1 MSYDIDTRSRELVR
15 AFGYVYDER
24 PTSGIG
30 KLLYPYLALE
40 ELETETI
47 EAIRDSRYLE
57 TAFGYS
63 LDLIGDQIRCGRQVG
78 QTDESYRTRLRL
90 EIMVLTSAGTVEE
103 VREILAEAL
112 EISPSQIQV
121 TNNASPSQ
129 ALEGLPFFVEVSL
142 NYGAFLLG
150 GGTQWFK
157 FSDQATASAFDS
169 PYGFGRGKWRGD
181 GMTPE
186 TVVATI
192 SYWLER
198 ILATGVQ
205 YVIAVHG
212 GFKFSD
218 HATTDTLDSDRG
230 FGQGKWS
237 GVLSS

>member
-1 MSYDIDTRSRELVR
+1 MSYDIDQETGELVR

-30 KLLYPYLALE
+30 KLLYPYLSLQ

-47 EAIRDSRYLE
+47 AAILDSRYLE
-57 TAFGYS
+57 TAFGAS
-63 LDLIGDQIRCGRQVG
+63 LDLIGDQISCGREASES
-78 QTDESYRTRLRL
+78 DESYKKRLRL
-90 EIMVLTSAGTVEE
+90 EIMVITSAGTLEE
-103 VREILAEAL
+103 IRTILSTAL
-112 EISPSQIQV
+112 DIAPGQIQI

-129 ALEGLPFFVEVSL
+129 ALEDLVYFAEVSL

-150 GGTQWFK
+150 GSTQWFK
-157 FSDQATASAFDS
+157 YSDLATEDTLDS

-181 GMTPE
+181 GMSPE
-186 TVVATI
+186 TVVATV

-218 HATTDTLDSDRG
+218 HATTDTLDSDQGYGR
-230 FGQGKWS
+230 GKWS
-237 GVLSS
+237 GRLN

>member
-1 MSYDIDTRSRELVR
+1 MSFNIDERTAELIR

-30 KLLYPYLALE
+30 KLLYPYLSLQELE
-40 ELETETI
+40 EETI

-57 TAFGYS
+57 TAFGAS
-63 LDLIGDQIRCGRQVG
+63 LDLIGDQINCGREASES
-78 QTDESYRTRLRL
+78 DESYKKRLRL
-90 EIMVLTSAGTVEE
+90 EIMIITSTGTLEE
-103 VREILAEAL
+103 IRTILSTAL
-112 EISPSQIQV
+112 DIAPEQIQI

-129 ALEGLPFFVEVSL
+129 ALEDLAYFVEVSL

-150 GGTQWFK
+150 GTTQWFK
-157 FSDQATASAFDS
+157 FSDSPTASTFDS
-169 PYGFGRGKWRGD
+169 PYGFGRGKWRGE
-181 GMTPE
+181 GMSPE

-192 SYWLER
+192 SAWLER

-218 HATTDTLDSDRG
+218 HATVDTLDSDRG
-230 FGQGKWS
+230 YGRGKWS
-237 GVLSS
+237 GSLS